1 VAAAFADLVRSTLEE
16 RLSQLGVGAR
26 PLTAAEAREA
36 FGARADADALHYHVE
51 LAGSACTY
59 SVWIVPGTADQAP
72 PRVLA
77 EERRGAHDALAVGHN
92 VLLPQSILW
101 TQVACA
107 DDLSGSD
114 REVVQAAEE
123 RFAQGVF
130 GREQTR
136 RLSQQGADADG

>member
-1 VAAAFADLVRSTLEE
+1 MAAEFAGLVRSTLEE
-16 RLSQLGVGAR
+16 RLSELGVDAR
-26 PLTAAEAREA
+26 PLTGAEAREA
-36 FGARADADALHYHVE
+36 FGARADVDALHYHVE

-59 SVWIVPGTADQAP
+59 SVWIVPGPADQAP

-77 EERRGAHDALAVGHN
+77 EERRGAQDALAFNHN
-92 VLLPQSILW
+92 VLLPQGVLW

-107 DDLSGSD
+107 EELGDAD

-136 RLSQQGADADG
+136 RLSSGGDGDG

>member
-1 VAAAFADLVRSTLEE
+1 VAAGFADVVRGTLEE
-16 RLSQLGVGAR
+16 RLSELGVGAR
-26 PLTAAEAREA
+26 PLTSTEAREA

-59 SVWIVPGTADQAP
+59 SVWIVEGPADQAP

-77 EERRGAHDALAVGHN
+77 EERRGAQDALAFNHN
-92 VLLPQSILW
+92 VLLPRAVLW
-101 TQVACA
+101 TQVTCA
-107 DDLSGSD
+107 DELADGE

-136 RLSQQGADADG
+136 RLTDGGDGDG